1 MTDVAAIGTLVHLVD
16 DNDAFRE
23 STAWLLQTVGFQVRE
38 YACGPEYLKD
48 VVDAPPPADAGA
60 ATLAEC
66 LVSDI
71 RMPQMSGL
79 QLQAELHRR
88 GKSMPLV
95 FVTAHGDVP
104 LAVEAMRNGAAH
116 FLEKPFSDD
125 ALIGAIRTALAQP
138 VGAAVALAKLTPR
151 ERQVL
156 DLVVASKPNKII
168 ADILGISIKTVELHR
183 ANMMGKLGVR
193 SVPDL
198 MKVALGHG

>member
-1 MTDVAAIGTLVHLVD
+1 MADVAAIGTLVHVVD
-16 DNDAFRE
+16 DNDAFRG
-23 STAWLLQTVGFQVRE
+23 STVWLLETSGFQVRE
-38 YACGPEYLKD
+38 YPSGPAFLAE
-48 VVDAPPPADAGA
+48 VVDAPAPPASA
-60 ATLAEC
+60 ALAEC

-79 QLQAELHRR
+79 QLQAELRR
-88 GKSMPLV
+88 RNKAMPLV

-125 ALIGAIRTALAQP
+125 ALIEAIRTALAQP
-138 VGAAVALAKLTPR
+138 LGASVALAKLTPR

>member
-23 STAWLLQTVGFQVRE
+23 STAWLLQTAGFEVRE
-38 YACGPEYLKD
+38 YASGPQFLAE
-48 VVDAPPPADAGA
+48 VVDAA
-60 ATLAEC
+60 ATASSTSGAPAEC

-71 RMPQMSGL
+71 RMPEMSGL
-79 QLQAELHRR
+79 QLQAELRR
-88 GKSMPLV
+88 RDNALPLV

-125 ALIGAIRTALAQP
+125 ALIEAIRTALAKP

-151 ERQVL
+151 EKQVL

-183 ANMMGKLGVR
+183 ANMMAKLGVR